1 MDRFNDRYRVASARL
16 SSWNYS
22 WNAAY
27 FVTICTKDRE
37 CYFGQID
44 NQILRLNS
52 LGIMAGHCWNQIPH
66 HFPFVKLG
74 QFIVM
79 PNHVHGIIV
88 IDKNS
93 PSVETQYFASD
104 CAISKTQDQ
113 QSKNKFGPQSGNLA
127 SVIRGF
133 KIGVTKAARELN
145 KTFFWQ
151 SRFHDHII
159 RDGDSWN
166 RIADYIENN
175 PTIWDQDVLYKS

>member
-52 LGIMAGHCWNQIPH
+52 LGIIAGHCWNQIPH

-88 IDKNS
+88 I
-93 PSVETQYFASD
+93 
-104 CAISKTQDQ
+104 
-113 QSKNKFGPQSGNLA
+113 
-127 SVIRGF
+127 
-133 KIGVTKAARELN
+133 
-145 KTFFWQ
+145 
-151 SRFHDHII
+151 H
-159 RDGDSWN
+159 
-166 RIADYIENN
+166 
-175 PTIWDQDVLYKS
+175 